1 MKEVQSQHSDYV
13 DFLLRQLQSFS
24 QQVGRTAA
32 AVPLTA
38 DLHRLLWTLAVKIA
52 SGIFVEGF
60 AAAKKCTNEGRA
72 LMQLDYRQFVLKT
85 EAMSGL
91 RPLPYQAGLEKN
103 VFFFKPSPVVF
114 LGFLVFWVFFWFF
127 GFFYIFAQKKEE
139 FLGFFSFKNTFR
151 CIQTLNY
158 NHSY

>member
-1 MKEVQSQHSDYV
+1 VSWDVKEVQSQHSDYV

-91 RPLPYQAGLEKN
+91 RPLPYQAGLEKTRDL
-103 VFFFKPSPVVF
+103 KKKQLS
-114 LGFLVFWVFFWFF
+114 GFF
-127 GFFYIFAQKKEE
+127 GFFV
-139 FLGFFSFKNTFR
+139 FF
-151 CIQTLNY
+151 
-158 NHSY
+158 